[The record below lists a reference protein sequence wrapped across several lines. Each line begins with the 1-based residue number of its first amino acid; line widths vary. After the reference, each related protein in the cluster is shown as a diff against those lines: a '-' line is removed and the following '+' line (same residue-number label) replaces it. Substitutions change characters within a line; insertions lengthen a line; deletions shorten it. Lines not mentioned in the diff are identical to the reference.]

1 MTTHAVPK
9 LYPVTVSV
17 DHTLAVKHAAKVAAT
32 SPAAKAAHVAKPR
45 VMPAPTP
52 ATPRALPRAS
62 PPGTLEIEPR
72 TSTRGVTVN
81 APRTVK
87 TKAAPPAATPKAA
100 VVAVAAEKLSIPAT
114 IELATGKLGALHK
127 LLTATA
133 WEKAAIVYA
142 FTYVGTNQ
150 HDAGRGNSL

>member
-1 MTTHAVPK
+1 
-9 LYPVTVSV
+9 
-17 DHTLAVKHAAKVAAT
+17 
-32 SPAAKAAHVAKPR
+32 
-45 VMPAPTP
+45 MPAPTP
-52 ATPRALPRAS
+52 RTPRALPRAS

-72 TSTRGVTVN
+72 TSTEGVTVN

-87 TKAAPPAATPKAA
+87 TKAAHPAATPKAA

-133 WEKAAIVYA
+133 WEKAAIVFA

-150 HDAGRGNSL
+150 HDAGRGNSLGLTEFAKLGIAGLKDKAEVSRWRKMWAEGSGDQDI